1 MTNRDPCWHC
11 TYYHSWQSAASNP
24 QGSCFPDAWWGTL
37 WWAVQPRIK
46 CQVRFTRKGIHKKN
60 GYFMVRLAIR
70 VELPLPNHHPL
81 SPYGQCFV
89 ISKWIFLAVLE
100 SKKIANCDRLLRTYD
115 GGHFGFSSRQFF
127 GGNFLNFVFFGCLD
141 ISNLSGTLAMVE
153 HVETP
158 NVSSSRAG
166 GKDAT
171 IITLKSDPFP
181 NIFPAWIIFSSF
193 KVSWWH

>member
-100 SKKIANCDRLLRTYD
+100 SKKLPIVTDYLEHMMGDILDFPA
-115 GGHFGFSSRQFF
+115 
-127 GGNFLNFVFFGCLD
+127 GNFSVG
-141 ISNLSGTLAMVE
+141 ISSVRDPLPLTYNINTTHIFLYQKHESSDSDTTKGTFCVRVHSELCFLWVLR
-153 HVETP
+153 H
-158 NVSSSRAG
+158 
-166 GKDAT
+166 K
-171 IITLKSDPFP
+171 
-181 NIFPAWIIFSSF
+181 
-193 KVSWWH
+193 